1 MDVFA
6 LALRVIL
13 SLGVVLGVLWLVQ
26 RQYAHRSGLR
36 GKGKDPM
43 TVVSR
48 RGIGQKASV
57 VIVDM
62 DGKRFMLGVTD
73 QNINVL
79 HAGDAPEPE
88 VVPESSA
95 KAFSRTLAMVPDGSS
110 VDDQAVPQPRGQ
122 LTGWAAKLEGSIL
135 SPNTWVRAGQA
146 LGLNKGMKG

>member
-36 GKGKDPM
+36 SKGVDPL

-48 RGIGQKASV
+48 RGIGQKSSV

-73 QNINVL
+73 QAINVL
-79 HAGDAPEPE
+79 HTGDAPAPE

-95 KAFSRTLAMVPDGSS
+95 QAFSRTLAGVPDGLK
-110 VDDQAVPQPRGQ
+110 VDAQAAAQHRAQP
-122 LTGWAAKLEGSIL
+122 TGLAAMLDGSIL
-135 SPNTWVRAGQA
+135 SPNTWARAGQA
-146 LGLNKGMKG
+146 LGLSKGMKG